1 MGTNSTSILQ
11 NKQIKAAQK
20 KVNQATD
27 NYKSSQFTVSD
38 NTTNYQN
45 RLNALGE
52 YQSQYGDKIQNTL
65 GNIEKGYDM
74 NSDKLYQQYK
84 EQYTREGLNASR
96 DISGQVASLNGG
108 ADSSMGRR
116 QAAQAY
122 YNYMQALNDKVPELA
137 NQWRQDQYNYLSAL
151 QSLDE
156 SDYNKYADNR
166 DYYKDMFQWSYN
178 NDVTMYQLEQEKL
191 YNLLTQA
198 DTNFSNVMTL
208 EQFQAQMDQDA
219 KQFGMEYALKKAE
232 SQANVANTNA
242 NTANIKANTRNTNAN
257 TANIKANTRN
267 TNASTENIK
276 AETAAIYASLK
287 NGSNGSTTSRTKTT
301 SKSTSSNSTNNS
313 SGNKASDRYLTLASK
328 ITSFVDSGK
337 TDDFKSKVNKA
348 YKNGKISTDEKDRLL
363 SSLNQAIALKKRSS
377 KSSSSGYKDA
387 KAYIDEINV
396 INKTSGYG
404 SKKQFAVKEIET
416 RYIQGKIT
424 KNEYDKLIKYIDKNI
439 K

>member
-1 MGTNSTSILQ
+1 MGTNSKSILQ
-11 NKQIKAAQK
+11 DAQIKSAQK
-20 KVNQATD
+20 KVNQAAND
-27 NYKSSQFTVSD
+27 YSNSQFTVSGD
-38 NTTNYQN
+38 TNNYEN

-52 YQSQYGDKIQNTL
+52 YQSKYSNKIDNTL
-65 GNIEKGYDM
+65 SNIEKGYDM

-137 NQWRQDQYNYLSAL
+137 DRWQQNQYNYLTAL
-151 QSLDE
+151 RDLDA

-198 DTNFSNVMTL
+198 NTNFSNVMSL
-208 EQFQAQMDQDA
+208 EQFQAQMNQDA

-232 SQANVANTNA
+232 SDAGVANTKA
-242 NTANIKANTRNTNAN
+242 STANIKANTAN
-257 TANIKANTRN
+257 T
-267 TNASTENIK
+267 K
-276 AETAAIYASLK
+276 AETAAIYASL
-287 NGSNGSTTSRTKTT
+287 NNAGGSTRSSSSR
-301 SKSTSSNSTNNS
+301 STSSSSSSRNSNSSSNNS
-313 SGNKASDRYLTLASK
+313 SGKKASARYLELASK
-328 ITSFVDSGK
+328 ITSSVGNGK

-348 YKNGKISTDEKDRLL
+348 YKNGKITAAEKKSLL
-363 SSLNQAIALKKRSS
+363 GSLNQAIALKNRSNTSNS
-377 KSSSSGYKDA
+377 KSSSNSTSDYNFAKEYVDA
-387 KAYIDEINV
+387 KAYIDNFIN
-396 INKTSGYG
+396 NNPLG
-404 SKKQFAVKEIET
+404 KKQYAVKEIET
-416 RYIQGKIT
+416 RYLHGKIT
-424 KNEYDKLIKYIDKNI
+424 KSEYDHLIKYIDSNM
-439 K
+439 

>member
-1 MGTNSTSILQ
+1 MGTNSKSILQ
-11 NKQIKAAQK
+11 SKQIKAAQSN
-20 KVNQATD
+20 VNQAAE
-27 NYKSSQFTVSD
+27 NYKNSQFTVSG
-38 NTTNYQN
+38 NTNNYQN

-52 YQSQYGDKIQNTL
+52 YQSQYSNKIQNTL

-166 DYYKDMFQWSYN
+166 NYYKDMFQWSYN

-191 YNLLTQA
+191 YNLLNQA
-198 DTNFSNVMTL
+198 NNNFSNVMSL

-232 SQANVANTNA
+232 SQAGIANTKA
-242 NTANIKANTRNTNAN
+242 STANIKANT
-257 TANIKANTRN
+257 ANTR
-267 TNASTENIK
+267 
-276 AETAAIYASLK
+276 AETAAIYASM
-287 NGSNGSTTSRTKTT
+287 NNAGGSSGGTTRRTSTT
-301 SKSTSSNSTNNS
+301 SKSTTSSNSTNNS

-328 ITSFVDSGK
+328 ITSSVDSGK
-337 TDDFKSKVNKA
+337 TKDFKSKVEKA
-348 YKNGKISTDEKDRLL
+348 YKNGKISADEKNRLL

-377 KSSSSGYKDA
+377 KSSSGYKDA
-387 KAYIDEINV
+387 KAYIDNFINNNPLGKKQYAVNEIKTRYLQSKITTSEYEKLKKY
-396 INKTSGYG
+396 INK
-404 SKKQFAVKEIET
+404 
-416 RYIQGKIT
+416 
-424 KNEYDKLIKYIDKNI
+424 NL
-439 K
+439 

>member
-1 MGTNSTSILQ
+1 MSTNSKSILQ
-11 NKQIKAAQK
+11 DSQIRAAQK
-20 KVNQATD
+20 KVNQAAD
-27 NYKSSQFTVSD
+27 NYNNSQFTVSGD
-38 NTTNYQN
+38 TNNYKN

-52 YQSQYGDKIQNTL
+52 YQSKYSNKIDNTL
-65 GNIEKGYDM
+65 SNIEKGYDM

-137 NQWRQDQYNYLSAL
+137 DRWQQNQYNYLSAL

-156 SDYNKYADNR
+156 SDYNRN
-166 DYYKDMFQWSYN
+166 YYKDMFQWSYN
-178 NDVTMYQLEQEKL
+178 NDVNMYQLEQEKL

-242 NTANIKANTRNTNAN
+242 STANIKANTRNTNAN

-267 TNASTENIK
+267 TNASTKNIK

-287 NGSNGSTTSRTKTT
+287 NGSNGSTTSKTKTI
-301 SKSTSSNSTNNS
+301 SKSTSSNSKNNS
-313 SGNKASDRYLTLASK
+313 SGNKASDRYLKLASK
-328 ITSFVDSGK
+328 ITSYVDSGK
-337 TDDFKSKVNKA
+337 TQDFKSKVNKA
-348 YKNGKISTDEKDRLL
+348 YKNGNITVDEKSRLL
-363 SSLNQAIALKKRSS
+363 NNLNKAIALNAKKN
-377 KSSSSGYKDA
+377 KKSGYKDA
-387 KAYIDEINV
+387 KAYIDSFDNPF
-396 INKTSGYG
+396 G
-404 SKKQFAVKEIET
+404 KKQYAINEIET
-416 RYIQGKIT
+416 RYKQGKIT
-424 KNEYDKLIKYIDKNI
+424 TKEYDKLMKYIDKNLQ
-439 K
+439 